1 MELITRYY
9 DKDIQ
14 LKRALDIARPSG
26 LPHRTALFYIH
37 GGGWRGS
44 SRDLY
49 HEHMQHFSRK
59 GYLCASA
66 GYRLVPTVQLP
77 EQMADVRD
85 GYSLFNRYIEENR
98 LTIDQIIL
106 IGSSAGAHLAS
117 MLAVTESGWLEEG
130 LAPRMDWRRPAACV
144 SVCGPGTLERWDN
157 MNVDIKRAIEEL
169 LGATYEGETERFRQA
184 SPIVQVNEQSA
195 DFLFL
200 IAGKENLFPHV
211 FIYAMSDRL
220 KFFGKRADVVM
231 ISEAQHG
238 FFYSLRSEQ
247 QLEALYALEAF
258 IESYE
263 SCGR

>member
-9 DKDIQ
+9 DEDIQ
-14 LKRALDIARPSG
+14 LKRALDIARPSE
-26 LPHRTALFYIH
+26 LSHRTALFYIH

-66 GYRLVPTVQLP
+66 GYRLVPAVHLP

-85 GYSLFNRYIEENR
+85 GYSLFIRFIEENQ
-98 LTIDQIIL
+98 LLIDRIIV

-130 LAPRMDWRRPAACV
+130 KPPRSGWRRPSACV

-157 MNVDIKRAIEEL
+157 MDVDIKRAIEEL
-169 LGATYEGETERFRQA
+169 LGATYEEDTVLFRQA
-184 SPIVQVNEQSA
+184 SPIVHVNEQSA

-200 IAGKENLFPHV
+200 IAGKEKLFPHP

-220 KFFGKRADVVM
+220 KLLGKRADVVL
-231 ISEAQHG
+231 IPEAEHG
-238 FFYSLRSEQ
+238 FFYFLRSEQ
-247 QLEALYALEAF
+247 QLEALAVLEAY

-263 SCGR
+263 SC